1 MLLRFFIFIQNILI
15 PPIIPFQSWYE
26 IYSTFS
32 SAWTAIICFAF
43 VFSSFSITSFL
54 FSESNDVWK
63 NNNRKFCYSYLN
75 MFFWS
80 LIIFQNIFTPPPFP
94 PLSNFDTKYRVPLVQ
109 NERQPSFALLSFF
122 QTFPVFFSPCRM
134 TPGRIM
140 TLICNNAN

>member
-54 FSESNDVWK
+54 FSESNVWK
-63 NNNRKFCYSYLN
+63 NNNRNLCYSYLN

-80 LIIFQNIFTPPPFP
+80 LIIFQNIFIPPFP
-94 PLSNFDTKYRVPLVQ
+94 SFQFLYEIYSTFSSEWTAAINCFAFIFSNFS
-109 NERQPSFALLSFF
+109 SFL
-122 QTFPVFFSPCRM
+122 FSVSNDAWKDND
-134 TPGRIM
+134 IN
-140 TLICNNAN
+140 LQ